1 MNTLKLKT
9 DLRCGACV
17 QGITPLLD
25 AEPGIRTWSANVT
38 SPDKIL
44 TVEGE
49 GITTARINTLIN
61 EKGYHVLAE
70 LPANQNEAAASRP
83 VPEPT
88 PTSYY
93 PILLIFAYLLAVV
106 GAFEYSADGFVLDRA
121 MRHFMA
127 GFFLVFS
134 FFKLL
139 DVSAFAMSYSSY
151 DIVARRWSAYG
162 FIYPFIELALGLA
175 YLTNAQ
181 PWITNF
187 ATLVVMG
194 VSTIGVV
201 QSLLARRKIRC
212 ACLGAIFNLPMSSI
226 TLIEDLLMVGMAI
239 AMLVI
244 TRHGT

>member
-1 MNTLKLKT
+1 MNTFKLKT

-25 AEPGIRTWSANVT
+25 AEPGIRQWSADVS
-38 SPDKIL
+38 SPDKVI

-49 GITTARINTLIN
+49 EITAARIDALLNK
-61 EKGYHVLAE
+61 KGYHVLAE
-70 LPANQNEAAASRP
+70 LPVPPKEPAASP
-83 VPEPT
+83 VVSEPA
-88 PTSYY
+88 PTSYF
-93 PILLIFAYLLAVV
+93 PLLLILGYLLAVV
-106 GAFEYSADGFVLDRA
+106 GAFEYSAGGFVLDRA

-151 DIVARRWSAYG
+151 DIVARSWMAYG
-162 FIYPFIELALGLA
+162 YVYPFIELALGIA
-175 YLTNAQ
+175 YLANVQ
-181 PWITNF
+181 PWITNL
-187 ATLVVMG
+187 ATVIVMG

-212 ACLGAIFNLPMSSI
+212 ACLGAVFNLPMSSI
-226 TLIEDLLMVGMAI
+226 TLIEDLLMVAMGLGMLI
-239 AMLVI
+239 I
-244 TRHGT
+244 NRHGT

>member
-25 AEPGIRTWSANVT
+25 AEPGIRKWSADVA
-38 SPDKIL
+38 SPDKVI

-49 GITTARINTLIN
+49 GITAARINTLIN
-61 EKGYHVLAE
+61 QKGYHVLAE
-70 LPANQNEAAASRP
+70 LPVQKKESP
-83 VPEPT
+83 VNPVVPKPA
-88 PTSYY
+88 PTSYF
-93 PILLIFAYLLAVV
+93 PLLIILGYLLVVV
-106 GAFEYSADGFVLDRA
+106 GAFEYSAGGFVLDRA

-151 DIVARRWSAYG
+151 DIVARRWMAYG
-162 FIYPFIELALGLA
+162 YVYPFIELGLGLA
-175 YLTNAQ
+175 YLANVQ
-181 PWITNF
+181 PWFTNF
-187 ATLVVMG
+187 ATVVVMG

-212 ACLGAIFNLPMSSI
+212 ACLGAVFNLPMSSI

-239 AMLVI
+239 VMLVLMSA
-244 TRHGT
+244 HP